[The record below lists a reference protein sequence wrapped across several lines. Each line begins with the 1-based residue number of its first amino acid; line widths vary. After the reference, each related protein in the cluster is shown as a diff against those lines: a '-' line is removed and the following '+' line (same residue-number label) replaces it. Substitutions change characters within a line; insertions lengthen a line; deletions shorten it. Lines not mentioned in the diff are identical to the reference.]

1 MADLFTPLAA
11 GPFEFPHRVVMAPM
25 TRNRAG
31 PENVPHALNATY
43 YRQRSDAALVIT
55 EATQI
60 CPEGLGYPGTPGIH
74 SAEQTDGWA
83 AVTDAVH
90 EAGGLIFL
98 QLWHV
103 GRISHPDLQPGGQLP
118 VAPSAVRP
126 VGDAMTAS
134 GMKPFVT
141 PRALEAGELPRLVEQ
156 YAEAAAN
163 AERAGF
169 DGVEIHGANG
179 YLLDQFT
186 RDGTNHRDD
195 DYGGSVENRCR
206 LPVEVAD
213 AVIGIWGADR
223 VGYRISPFQPFN
235 DMSDSDPAATFVHLA
250 KQLSKRNLLYLHVVE
265 LGRPGEGEGLAFV
278 ESRDPLMRELRRI
291 WPGTLIVNGGYDR
304 GRSDAVIG
312 AGEADMAA
320 FATAFIANPDLPER
334 LLGGAPLNEPDR
346 ATFYGGAAEGYTDYS
361 FLEETDR

>member
-1 MADLFTPLAA
+1 MADLFSPLAA

-31 PENVPHALNATY
+31 PGNVPHALNAAY
-43 YRQRSDAALVIT
+43 YRQRSDAAIVIT

-74 SAEQTDGWA
+74 SAEQTDGWTE
-83 AVTDAVH
+83 VTDAVH
-90 EAGGLIFL
+90 EAGGLVFL

-103 GRISHPDLQPGGQLP
+103 GRISHPDLQPGGRLP

-126 VGDAMTAS
+126 TGDAMTAD

-141 PRALEAGELPRLVEQ
+141 PRALEAGEIPGLVEQ

-186 RDGTNHRDD
+186 RDGANRRDD
-195 DYGGSVENRCR
+195 GYGGSVENRCR
-206 LPVEVAD
+206 LPLEVAD
-213 AVIGIWGADR
+213 AVVGVWGADR

-235 DMSDSDPAATFVHLA
+235 DMADSDPAATFSHLA
-250 KQLSKRNLLYLHVVE
+250 ARLAERDLLYLHVVE
-265 LGRPGEGEGLAFV
+265 LGRPGEGDGQAFLD
-278 ESRDPLMRELRRI
+278 SRDPLMRELRRI
-291 WPGTLIVNGGYDR
+291 WPGMLIVNGGYDR
-304 GRSDAVIG
+304 GKSEAVIG
-312 AGEADMAA
+312 AGEADMVA
-320 FATAFIANPDLPER
+320 FATRFLANPDLPER
-334 LLGGAPLNEPDR
+334 LLAGSALNEPDR
-346 ATFYGGAAEGYTDYS
+346 ATFYGGGAEGYTDYP
-361 FLEETDR
+361 FLGEADR